1 VLATLPESEPV
12 SYQTAPSK
20 RAMQILAFRR
30 QGREF
35 AIPMSAVREM
45 TTVDDVVPSESDTCL
60 RGVCTIEDTVVP
72 VLDLVRHT
80 SIAIWESSAQL
91 IIVSSGSQRIGLV
104 YDQIVE
110 ICPVHVSEIEAPSP
124 FDDSDQPSI
133 ELEHGQAT
141 YLDPDNLFESPES
154 ALLDSVSGAIAYE
167 LVG

>member
-1 VLATLPESEPV
+1 
-12 SYQTAPSK
+12 
-20 RAMQILAFRR
+20 MQVLAFRR

-60 RGVCTIEDTVVP
+60 RGVCTIEETVVP

-80 SIAIWESSAQL
+80 CIAIWESSAQL
-91 IIVSSGSQRIGLV
+91 IVVSSGSQRIGLI
-104 YDQIVE
+104 YDQMVA
-110 ICPVHVSEIEAPSP
+110 ICPCYVSQIEFPLP
-124 FDDSDQPSI
+124 FDDSDQPWI
-133 ELEHGQAT
+133 DLEHGQAT
-141 YLDPDNLFESPES
+141 YLDPEKLFESHEL